1 MLDDEVVG
9 FTVAVRLAHGESHAG
24 GFDGEDQLGHFAFA
38 FRVRTGESFWA
49 SADRLGFCGGG
60 RILGHKRRMRR
71 HWPAQTFLL
80 GFELGC
86 SEISRT
92 GSVRVKNKR
101 RKLDA
106 CAFFL
111 STYSAYQTRRVKVPW
126 FPYLYLVCYEAVE
139 GN

>member
-1 MLDDEVVG
+1 VLDDEVVG
-9 FTVAVRLAHGESHAG
+9 FTVAQGLADGESHAG

-92 GSVRVKNKR
+92 GSVRVKKQKAQAGCLR
-101 RKLDA
+101 LFSVYIFSVSDSQGK
-106 CAFFL
+106 
-111 STYSAYQTRRVKVPW
+111 SAMVSI
-126 FPYLYLVCYEAVE
+126 FIFGLL
-139 GN
+139 